1 MPDLLAPFEQEFV
14 RLAAAELVLVGLA
27 GAVVGCWVVLYGLS
41 YAAESLS
48 HALLPGLVAAGLLG
62 VPALA
67 GGAVGAL
74 IAAVAIAAMAGVR
87 RLDRDVATAVVVT
100 TALGSGA
107 LLALAPATPRG
118 LTAALFGDVLAV
130 SPRDLAATAVIVAV
144 LAVVLAVLHRRLLAD
159 GFDEAASGAT
169 RVALLVC
176 IAAAVLVG
184 TRALGSLLV
193 VAILVAPAA
202 TARLVTRRV
211 PAMLATAMLVAVGA
225 GVAGIEISYHADTAA
240 GATIALCLVGAY
252 LVAAALGRG
261 GAVRAGAA

>member
-1 MPDLLAPFEQEFV
+1 MPDLVAPFEQEFV
-14 RLAAAELVLVGLA
+14 RLAVAEIALVGLA

-48 HALLPGLVAAGLLG
+48 HALLPGLVAAGLIG

-67 GGAVGAL
+67 GGAVGAGV
-74 IAAVAIAAMAGVR
+74 AAVAIAAVAGVR
-87 RLDRDVATAVVVT
+87 RLDRDVATVVVT
-100 TALGSGA
+100 TALGGGA

-118 LTAALFGDVLAV
+118 LAAALFGDVLAV
-130 SPRDLAATAVIVAV
+130 SPRDLAATAAIVAV
-144 LAVVLAVLHRRLLAD
+144 LAVVLAVLHRRLLAG
-159 GFDEAASGAT
+159 GFDDSASGAT
-169 RVALLVC
+169 RVVLLVC

-211 PAMLATAMLVAVGA
+211 PAMLATSVAVAVGA
-225 GVAGIEISYHADTAA
+225 GVAGIEISYHAGTAA
-240 GATIALCLVGAY
+240 GASIALCLVGAY
-252 LVAAALGRG
+252 LVAALLGR